1 MSHPSL
7 QESLNQELLLF
18 RAALDN
24 ERRKRRAILSADG
37 ARLNELTQKT
47 EVFLKEAQGLE
58 GQREAAMRA
67 LMDRYGEELNAATLR
82 NESLSLRRLVRVVEA
97 VAPEEALGLKDVA
110 EEFRSTVFA
119 LKRES
124 GENNELMADTKNRI
138 HSLLTGIA
146 DPEED
151 KTYNPRGQAGKKS
164 ENAGRALL
172 LNANA

>member
-58 GQREAAMRA
+58 GQRAAA
-67 LMDRYGEELNAATLR
+67 V
-82 NESLSLRRLVRVVEA
+82 RRVCT
-97 VAPEEALGLKDVA
+97 D
-110 EEFRSTVFA
+110 
-119 LKRES
+119 
-124 GENNELMADTKNRI
+124 
-138 HSLLTGIA
+138 
-146 DPEED
+146 
-151 KTYNPRGQAGKKS
+151 
-164 ENAGRALL
+164 
-172 LNANA
+172 

>member
-24 ERRKRRAILSADG
+24 ERRKRRAILSAAG

-58 GQREAAMRA
+58 GQRAAAVRA
-67 LMDRYGEELNAATLR
+67 LMDRYGDQLADT
-82 NESLSLRRLVRVVEA
+82 ESLSLRRLVRLVED
-97 VAPEEALGLKDVA
+97 VAPEEARGLKDVA

-146 DPEED
+146 DPDED
-151 KTYNPRGQAGKKS
+151 KTYNPHSKKS